1 MNKIAVLI
9 GKNEET
15 TTFDKEAVVEVF
27 LKKGGEWE
35 VIQKIEVV
43 LEESMGIAEVRQEAV
58 RIAKALGDCRL
69 IVGKKVYG
77 MAYNVFETM
86 KFAIWEIEGRPETF
100 LDEVVEQEEAY
111 VRQKMD
117 KANEKLTEESYIKKL
132 DEGHYLIDLLHIQS
146 LDRSISSKQAIIPFL
161 EKQLFERLDIVCT
174 HIPPWIETQIEKYA
188 VRMKI
193 EGLDNGNYKV
203 ILLKNSY

>member
-1 MNKIAVLI
+1 MSKIAVLI
-9 GKNEET
+9 DKNDET
-15 TTFDKEAVVEVF
+15 TTFGKGATVEVF
-27 LKKGGEWE
+27 LKRGGEWE

-43 LEESMGIAEVRQEAV
+43 LEDSMGVSEVRQEAA

-77 MAYNVFETM
+77 MAYNVFEAM

-100 LDEVVEQEEAY
+100 LDEIVEAEEAY
-111 VRQKMD
+111 VRQETNKE
-117 KANEKLTEESYIKKL
+117 NEKLNEESYIKKL
-132 DEGHYLIDLLHIQS
+132 SEGHYLIDLLYMQS

-161 EKQLFERLDIVCT
+161 EKQPFDRLDIVCT
-174 HIPPWIETQIEKYA
+174 HIPPWIETQTEKYA

-193 EGLDNGNYKV
+193 EDLDNGNYNV
-203 ILLKNSY
+203 MLLKNSY